1 MSDSEELLGQALRML
16 SEVSA
21 REAPGRMEFALVDA
35 FRRERR
41 ARRMRR
47 RTWAALAAVAAAACV
62 TFALVWPRLAHI
74 GPPAVVTWRVAPPS
88 DAWIAG
94 ARRVNSTRSI
104 RTAAGVAAPVHKP
117 TYRPRSQRLAAS
129 SPFIPLPYGD
139 ENLVDDGATIVRV
152 EMPRSAL
159 RAAGFAVAQDRAGDP
174 VRADLLVGADGL
186 AHAVRLVDFQ

>member
-1 MSDSEELLGQALRML
+1 MSNSEELLGQALRML
-16 SEVSA
+16 SEASA
-21 REAPGRMEFALVDA
+21 REAPGRMESGLVDA

-47 RTWAALAAVAAAACV
+47 RAWAALATAAAACV
-62 TFALVWPRLAHI
+62 AFALVWPRPAHI

-88 DAWIAG
+88 DAWSAS
-94 ARRVNSTRSI
+94 ARKTNSTRSV
-104 RTAAGVAAPVHKP
+104 RSAAGAAAPVHKP
-117 TYRPRSQRLAAS
+117 TYRPRTERLAAS

-139 ENLVDDGATIVRV
+139 GNLVDDSATIVRV

-174 VRADLLVGADGL
+174 IRADLLVGADGL
-186 AHAVRLVDFQ
+186 AHAVRFIDFQ